1 MNYADDFNYI
11 GAHVDE
17 REKLIKDDDST
28 MGVKCEQ
35 SDSVILLLNLSA
47 IPDWVVQRMTFKP
60 GFSQEFLR
68 LFKEYRKIYE
78 KKHGVQW
85 EYQNE
90 ALIQRYLTFKRA
102 RSKLRQNLYDKGG
115 GSSSRRDGGDQ
126 IEMVNGSIYDKR
138 VDSPRNRS

>member
-102 RSKLRQNLYDKGG
+102 RSKLR
-115 GSSSRRDGGDQ
+115 
-126 IEMVNGSIYDKR
+126 
-138 VDSPRNRS
+138 